1 MDVEWNGEKQEV
13 TIQAPDGRTV
23 VITIGKKTAYAN
35 GGIVPLDVPAKIV
48 NGRTLVPIRFVS
60 ERYGAKV
67 TWDGKAYAVYVET
80 GGPRNVQ
87 PLTKED
93 FIKAWGE
100 TGAKT
105 WDNWGIGGLA
115 YLRVTR
121 IYPDFKQGLQMAEQY
136 RKEHPDEIN
145 KPNSDPFP
153 RLSLQE
159 LLWAYY
165 KGPIPASPYEKE
177 VMSRIAKNMG
187 YESWDKVPKALLTD
201 SFGVIRDWSFD
212 YAILLDY
219 HFNEE
224 GKLDSFI
231 FRPIGQRYAFRVTIK
246 NPIGSYVNNVG
257 WAGFNDEKFNGV
269 LSEIATPEIFEEIK
283 KSGVVIGLYSGTG
296 RATGELNTRF
306 SPPFV
311 VYSDNDFSLKYVE
324 EYRWNN
330 TDYMVKAI
338 RGGGDFQFVVGGY
351 FMEESDLSPGSKI
364 LPDYFTKRR
373 SFTPGSEWRPWTK
386 DEAAW
391 IPQTTYQ
398 EQRSWYTKSE

>member
-1 MDVEWNGEKQEV
+1 M

-115 YLRVTR
+115 YLRVMR
-121 IYPDFKQGLQMAEQY
+121 IDPKFRNMMKYWHDNPDKITSGIAKHESRFTLE
-136 RKEHPDEIN
+136 
-145 KPNSDPFP
+145 
-153 RLSLQE
+153 E

-177 VMSRIAKNMG
+177 VMNRIAKNMG
-187 YESWDKVPKALLTD
+187 YESWDKVPKAILTD

-246 NPIGSYVNNVG
+246 NPIGSYVNSPG
-257 WAGFNDEKFNGV
+257 WAGFDEEKFNGV
-269 LSEIATPEIFEEIK
+269 FSEIVTPEIMEEIK
-283 KSGVVIGLYSGTG
+283 KSGVVISFASGTG
-296 RATGELNTRF
+296 RVTGEVDTRF

-311 VYSDNDFSLKYVE
+311 KYSTDDFSLKYVE
-324 EYRWNN
+324 LYRWKN
-330 TDYMVKAI
+330 TDYMVKTI
-338 RGGGDFQFVVGGY
+338 RGGGDFQFGVGGY
-351 FMEESDLSPGSKI
+351 YVEESDLSPGSKI

-391 IPQTTYQ
+391 IPQTTY
-398 EQRSWYTKSE
+398 EQPRSF